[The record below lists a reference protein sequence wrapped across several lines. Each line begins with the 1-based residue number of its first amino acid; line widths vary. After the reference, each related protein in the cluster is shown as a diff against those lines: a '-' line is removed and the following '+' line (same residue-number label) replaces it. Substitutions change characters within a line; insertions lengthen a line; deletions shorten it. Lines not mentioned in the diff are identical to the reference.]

1 VSQTRTYG
9 AVKVSTWVDVDMF
22 GIAGMSS
29 NHELFKTIS
38 AEKSMTDIILES
50 VEDLNSGLAATA

>member
-1 VSQTRTYG
+1 V
-9 AVKVSTWVDVDMF
+9 F
-22 GIAGMSS
+22 GIAGVSS
-29 NHELFKTIS
+29 YRKLFKTIS